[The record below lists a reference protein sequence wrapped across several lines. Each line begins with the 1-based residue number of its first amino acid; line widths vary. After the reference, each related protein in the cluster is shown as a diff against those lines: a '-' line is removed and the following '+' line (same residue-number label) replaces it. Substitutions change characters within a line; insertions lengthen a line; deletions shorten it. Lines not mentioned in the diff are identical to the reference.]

1 MHTCSDA
8 ILHLGGKMKAC
19 QGLLETYKAVVADST
34 EDKEIKSK
42 LQFPVYSREFGYLY
56 TFVFLYC
63 YFLVLCYTLYFRTDH
78 HSMLLAH
85 SNFDGRNSRVHL
97 LH

>member
-34 EDKEIKSK
+34 EDKEIKGK
-42 LQFPVYSREFGYLY
+42 LQFPVYSREFG
-56 TFVFLYC
+56 
-63 YFLVLCYTLYFRTDH
+63 
-78 HSMLLAH
+78 
-85 SNFDGRNSRVHL
+85 
-97 LH
+97 